1 MRTKQTILFLLLIFI
16 FNNNLKATGKYT
28 YQNIVI
34 NQTFSN
40 DSVIYPFKGI
50 DVLYGLSVNANCTFN
65 SDSSLIRIILR
76 DENMHDFILYET
88 YPMIDSVWEFSL
100 NEACEETCFLDSVIP
115 NSLIIQITDANIYV
129 ESFVTNISKVSNA
142 LTPDFAHFSN

>member
-1 MRTKQTILFLLLIFI
+1 
-16 FNNNLKATGKYT
+16 
-28 YQNIVI
+28 
-34 NQTFSN
+34 
-40 DSVIYPFKGI
+40 
-50 DVLYGLSVNANCTFN
+50 
-65 SDSSLIRIILR
+65 
-76 DENMHDFILYET
+76 MHDFILYET

-142 LTPDFAHFSN
+142 LTLQKVIFKDLSTLNLIKYSVSMSPYFSLRILFIF